1 MSRRGTTKPRE
12 EGQGLVEI
20 ALVLPVFLLVLV
32 GIFDVGRLVYT
43 NASLSQAAREGA
55 RLAAAEAGWIGLSSS
70 GCVASESAIT
80 GANPGAH
87 ICPSNIAA
95 FKSHVT
101 SAVNRMAVSLGPIS
115 AIHVSCNAGDGVD
128 PEPAGAWTETSGGNG
143 CDDGAGNPLGATGEL
158 VSVRVE
164 HTYQPI
170 TPIIGSFIG
179 SIPLSG
185 SATMV
190 IN

>member
-1 MSRRGTTKPRE
+1 
-12 EGQGLVEI
+12 
-20 ALVLPVFLLVLV
+20 
-32 GIFDVGRLVYT
+32 
-43 NASLSQAAREGA
+43 
-55 RLAAAEAGWIGLSSS
+55 
-70 GCVASESAIT
+70 VASESAIT

-128 PEPAGAWTETSGGNG
+128 PEPAGAWTEISGGNG